1 MKEEKQNAGE
11 RLMDGITEIRED
23 LILDADEYSQTA
35 DGVSDS
41 GETSV
46 VVEKK
51 HGSETKNG
59 KKRKLWIP
67 AVCLVAAA
75 AAVVIVGLVL
85 GWIKKEYKVTL
96 DNGDTVVFRS
106 NESAFGAFSLSFE
119 EDTKPCM
126 LTEEE
131 ISKLYPDDFRPTEV
145 SAVFDAN
152 TGKMLHAENHTPN
165 PSGDDST
172 PAIGAIHFDV
182 DPSRLTDTPIG
193 TNETTSMI
201 NGVPVSACYCFT
213 DSGRGSG
220 KRILVSNA
228 FPVGSVY
235 AYVEGGGDS
244 KEAEAVC
251 RLVAETTQKLIENG
265 DAAFLGMERSEVFT
279 IQYELNGLDED
290 ILLEAQME
298 ARKCE
303 QVFIRI
309 KTIKEGELHVLV
321 DGEEA
326 RMKQEG
332 AGFKGFYFVMPEKNV
347 VVSIKP

>member
-11 RLMDGITEIRED
+11 RLMDGITEIREN
-23 LILDADEYSQTA
+23 LILDADEYSQSG
-35 DGVSDS
+35 DRVSDPNNS
-41 GETSV
+41 SS
-46 VVEKK
+46 VEKRLE
-51 HGSETKNG
+51 STAKNG
-59 KKRKLWIP
+59 KKIKLWIP

-75 AAVVIVGLVL
+75 TAVLIAGLFL
-85 GWIKKEYKVTL
+85 GWFKIEYKVTL
-96 DNGDTVVFRS
+96 DNGDTVVFRN
-106 NESAFGAFSLSFE
+106 NESAFGSFSLSFE
-119 EDTKPCM
+119 EDTKSCM
-126 LTEEE
+126 LTAEE
-131 ISKLYPDDFRPTEV
+131 ISRLYPDNFQSTEV

-152 TGKMLHAENHTPN
+152 TGKMLHTENHNPN

-201 NGVPVSACYCFT
+201 NGVPVTTCYCFT
-213 DSGRGSG
+213 DSGRSSG
-220 KRILVSNA
+220 KRILVSAA

-235 AYVEGGGDS
+235 AYVAGGGDAM
-244 KEAEAVC
+244 EAETVC
-251 RLVAETTQKLIENG
+251 RLVAETTQKLIEKG
-265 DAAFLGMERSEVFT
+265 DTAFLGMDRSEVFT
-279 IQYELNGLDED
+279 IQYELNGLDD
-290 ILLEAQME
+290 AILLEAQME

-326 RMKQEG
+326 QMKQEG
-332 AGFKGFYFVMPEKNV
+332 AGFKGFYFVMPEKDV
-347 VVSIKP
+347 LVSIKP